1 MLTYAEQAL
10 LQSQLGTLR
19 AGTLCARM
27 LTDAHV
33 CSRMLTYALGA
44 GGDSLQDREF
54 VGGGLAVLKSL
65 GYSGSSEDEGRSL
78 CKLHKLHKLQP
89 V

>member
-1 MLTYAEQAL
+1 ML
-10 LQSQLGTLR
+10 
-19 AGTLCARM
+19 
-27 LTDAHV
+27 
-33 CSRMLTYALGA
+33 SRMLTYALDA

-78 CKLHKLHKLQP
+78 CKLHKLHKLHKLQP

>member
-1 MLTYAEQAL
+1 
-10 LQSQLGTLR
+10 
-19 AGTLCARM
+19 
-27 LTDAHV
+27 
-33 CSRMLTYALGA
+33 MLTYALGA

-78 CKLHKLHKLQP
+78 CKLHKLHKLHKLQP

>member
-1 MLTYAEQAL
+1 MLTY
-10 LQSQLGTLR
+10 T
-19 AGTLCARM
+19 
-27 LTDAHV
+27 
-33 CSRMLTYALGA
+33 LGA

-78 CKLHKLHKLQP
+78 FNLHKSYISYISYSLFKLLP
-89 V
+89 F